1 MAIRWFG
8 KKALLKVLV
17 AIMAAAVIAPQAY
30 AQKKRGKKSAAAVKE
45 TVADN
50 ERQRRFNEFFLESV
64 VQREKG
70 DYAASF
76 DLLRH
81 ALEIN
86 PNAPEALSAMGLM
99 LEAAD
104 SADSL
109 DDAGTYIK
117 KAVELEPDNYYFQQQ
132 LAEYYDSR
140 GKSKEAVERY
150 EIMSRR
156 FPEHDELLYNLA
168 EIYRSGENWDAL
180 IKTLSRMEVQ
190 EGKSDEITLRK
201 INAFSSAGKND
212 SSLVLI
218 NSLILSD
225 PSNNTYRVI
234 RGRVYGDMKDYEKEM
249 AEYKAVLAQDP
260 SNEMASL
267 AIMNR
272 KLAQNDIPA
281 YIKAANSI
289 AVNERM
295 SVKTRIEAL
304 KSMIMSGNRGTVD
317 STAALPACRRILAK
331 ADCHPAFLDIYQ
343 VYLSMLKAPTDSMAP
358 IWRRLLKV
366 KPDYSQVR
374 LKLLQYCISKSLVGE
389 TAKICDD
396 GMQYEPENLVY
407 YFYGGLLQ
415 FSSNEKELSAETLKK
430 GAALITGNTNTELA
444 SDFYALLGDVY
455 HDLNKDS
462 LSFQAY
468 DSALVYKDDNIN
480 ALNNYAYYLSLKKR
494 DLEKAAAMSLK
505 TIKAQP
511 KNTTFLDTY
520 AWVLFE
526 QGRYAEA
533 ATFIEEALK
542 NMSSDKGNASIY
554 EHAGDIYA
562 KLGKTGEALSMWRKA
577 KSAGGNSKTLEK
589 KIKFKKYI
597 EN

>member
-1 MAIRWFG
+1 
-8 KKALLKVLV
+8 
-17 AIMAAAVIAPQAY
+17 MAAAVIAPQAY

>member
-1 MAIRWFG
+1 M
-8 KKALLKVLV
+8 
-17 AIMAAAVIAPQAY
+17 
-30 AQKKRGKKSAAAVKE
+30 
-45 TVADN
+45 
-50 ERQRRFNEFFLESV
+50 
-64 VQREKG
+64 
-70 DYAASF
+70 
-76 DLLRH
+76 
-81 ALEIN
+81 
-86 PNAPEALSAMGLM
+86 
-99 LEAAD
+99 
-104 SADSL
+104 
-109 DDAGTYIK
+109 
-117 KAVELEPDNYYFQQQ
+117 ELEPDNYYFQQQ

>member
-70 DYAASF
+70 DYATSF

>member
-1 MAIRWFG
+1 
-8 KKALLKVLV
+8 
-17 AIMAAAVIAPQAY
+17 MAAAVIAPQAY

-70 DYAASF
+70 DYATSF

>member
-1 MAIRWFG
+1 
-8 KKALLKVLV
+8 
-17 AIMAAAVIAPQAY
+17 MAAAVIAPQAY

-201 INAFSSAGKND
+201 IHAFSSAGKND